1 MNKTKEIT
9 ILPSDVA
16 FLLKDKKRHARLPFF
31 KNLLDRTKTSVG
43 SLAQQKTDIL
53 INSGGY
59 EPYQVHDLGSY
70 SIAADDDKS
79 TFQVEKRGDKNY
91 YTGHAVIDRNDNGEW
106 TIAPFDPAGS
116 DIGDYT
122 ADQADEILPTAGGI
136 LTAAAAATA
145 TAPSGLGALVAG
157 TAASGVGSGVGE
169 LLNQTIATKLGA
181 KEADKGAIIEESIAG
196 LVGEIGGAGL
206 KKGVGF
212 LTGPKGRLIKAE
224 GTETALSKEAGD
236 LSRDLPLY
244 ARTKDKGT
252 LGKLGEAMHLRPHG
266 KLQEASVRQAR
277 QLDEAIGKKIEK
289 IREPSKSASVGEEN
303 LFNEIEEP
311 VAKQVANLKTSIEK
325 AVTPVEKKAE
335 NLKTSIEEA
344 VVESAEEGDDW
355 LLREYKAIKNA
366 AEGTIKEW
374 WDFNSKEFNSLT
386 EEIGEKGLLNEEL
399 PLTNATKIIDD
410 ILSSE
415 NLIDAYSPKATID
428 QSKAFSG
435 KRSRITG
442 QLLSGGSAPAEN
454 FLGEAFGPKGKDI
467 LKIARDVKDGA
478 VLDDF
483 KSIDTYRRNL
493 GSLLKDD
500 SSPLIKTHGLKAKLE
515 GLYGALVDDLMPVYK
530 NAGLEEAYERA
541 NKNFKA
547 LIDLEKSGAIKLFNN
562 DNRPLKFFDNILK
575 LEKEEVK
582 ELMTVIGAD
591 RIEDL
596 PNTKVGKEAKEKLVN
611 GVLKK
616 VLDDPENN
624 LGALSAWGSQAGISD
639 DLWPLMESLKDL
651 GVESKTFLGWLE
663 KADAPKIEEA
673 MELIGNRENGKKAIL
688 ALQKL
693 ALDSLVPETL
703 EQTEKATITGTL
715 LSKNLNK
722 WGNIKNREGLKA
734 ILGKGTVAELEEI
747 AKIVD
752 GVKIAKENF
761 DRIFVRAH
769 STIAETTKE
778 VGAGTSSVS
787 TRGVTTRAIGWVLGQ
802 LRFLTNKS
810 LQQVMDDPDLA
821 SEILSTPIDVYR
833 RSPKDPRKKLLE
845 KVARAV
851 TGDFNKVRGKRT
863 FSPADLDEYTKY
875 TKTDWEKPKGMPFR
889 RGVLEALGKGVSQL
903 PGRASVKSIT
913 EDD

>member
-9 ILPSDVA
+9 IPPSDVA
-16 FLLKDKKRHARLPFF
+16 FLLKDKNRHARLPFF

-91 YTGHAVIDRNDNGEW
+91 YTGHAVIDRNDNGKW

-136 LTAAAAATA
+136 LAAVAAGAA
-145 TAPSGLGALVAG
+145 TAPSGPGAFVAG

-181 KEADKGAIIEESIAG
+181 KEADKRAIIEESIAG

-244 ARTKDKGT
+244 ARTKDEGT

-266 KLQEASVRQAR
+266 KLQKASVRQAR

-289 IREPSKSASVGEEN
+289 IKEPSKSALVGGEN

-311 VAKQVANLKTSIEK
+311 VAKQA
-325 AVTPVEKKAE
+325 A

-344 VVESAEEGDDW
+344 VVGSAEEGDDW
-355 LLREYKAIKNA
+355 LLREYEAIKNA

-386 EEIGEKGLLNEEL
+386 EEIGGQGLLDKEL

-415 NLIDAYSPKATID
+415 NLIDAYRSKAAIG
-428 QSKAFSG
+428 QSKAHPN
-435 KRSRITG
+435 IT
-442 QLLSGGSAPAEN
+442 LAEDLVAAEN
-454 FLGEAFGPKGKDI
+454 FLGEAFGPKGRDI

-530 NAGLEEAYERA
+530 NAGLKEAYERA

-562 DNRPLKFFDNILK
+562 DNRPLEFFDNILK

-616 VLDDPENN
+616 VLDDQEKN

-639 DLWPLMESLKDL
+639 DLWPLMKSLKDL

-663 KADAPKIEEA
+663 KADAPKIEKA
-673 MELIGNRENGKKAIL
+673 MELIGNRGNGEEAIL

-810 LQQVMDDPDLA
+810 LQQVMNDPDLA

-863 FSPADLDEYTKY
+863 FSPADLKEYTKY

-889 RGVLEALGKGVSQL
+889 RGALEALGKGVSQL

>member
-1 MNKTKEIT
+1 MNKTEEIT

-16 FLLKDKKRHARLPFF
+16 FLLKDKNRHARLPFF

-91 YTGHAVIDRNDNGEW
+91 YTGHAVIDRGDNGEW

-116 DIGDYT
+116 DVGDYT
-122 ADQADEILPTAGGI
+122 ADQADEIFPTVGGI
-136 LTAAAAATA
+136 LAATATAAA
-145 TAPSGLGALVAG
+145 TAPSGLGALALG
-157 TAASGVGSGVGE
+157 TAASTAGSSFGE
-169 LLNQTIATKLGA
+169 LLNQTMATKLGA
-181 KEADKGAIIEESIAG
+181 KEVDKGAIAEEAIAG

-212 LTGPKGRLIKAE
+212 FTGPKGRLIKAE

-244 ARTKDKGT
+244 ARTKDEGT

-289 IREPSKSASVGEEN
+289 IKEPSKSASVGGEN

-311 VAKQVANLKTSIEK
+311 VAKQ
-325 AVTPVEKKAE
+325 AE

-344 VVESAEEGDDW
+344 VVGSAEEGDDW

-386 EEIGEKGLLNEEL
+386 EEIGGKGLLDEEL

-415 NLIDAYSPKATID
+415 NLIDAYRSKAAIG
-428 QSKAFSG
+428 QSKAHPN
-435 KRSRITG
+435 IT
-442 QLLSGGSAPAEN
+442 LAEDLVSAEN

-500 SSPLIKTHGLKAKLE
+500 SSSLIKTHGLKAKLE

-530 NAGLEEAYERA
+530 NAGLKEAYERA

-596 PNTKVGKEAKEKLVN
+596 PNTEVGKEAKEKLVN

-616 VLDDPENN
+616 VLDDEEKN

-673 MELIGNRENGKKAIL
+673 MELIGNRGNGKKAIL

-722 WGNIKNREGLKA
+722 WGNIKNREGLKV
-734 ILGKGTVAELEEI
+734 ILGKETVAELEEI

-863 FSPADLDEYTKY
+863 FSPADLEEHTKY

-889 RGVLEALGKGVSQL
+889 RGALEALGKGVSQL

>member
-9 ILPSDVA
+9 ILPSNVA

-91 YTGHAVIDRNDNGEW
+91 YTGHAVIDRDDNGEW

-122 ADQADEILPTAGGI
+122 ADQADEILPTGIGI
-136 LTAAAAATA
+136 LAAAAAATA
-145 TAPSGLGALVAG
+145 TAPSGPGAFVAG
-157 TAASGVGSGVGE
+157 TAASTAGSGFGE
-169 LLNQTIATKLGA
+169 FLNQTMATKLGA
-181 KEADKGAIIEESIAG
+181 KEVDKGAIIEESIAG

-244 ARTKDKGT
+244 ARTKDEGT

-266 KLQEASVRQAR
+266 KLQKASVRQAR

-289 IREPSKSASVGEEN
+289 IKEPSKSASVGGEN

-325 AVTPVEKKAE
+325 AVTSVEKKAE

-386 EEIGEKGLLNEEL
+386 EEIGRQGLLDEQL

-415 NLIDAYSPKATID
+415 NLIDAYRPKAAIG
-428 QSKAFSG
+428 QSKAHPN
-435 KRSRITG
+435 IT
-442 QLLSGGSAPAEN
+442 LSDDLVAAEN

-500 SSPLIKTHGLKAKLE
+500 SSSLIKTHGLKAKLE

-530 NAGLEEAYERA
+530 NAGLKEAYERA

-596 PNTKVGKEAKEKLVN
+596 PNTEVGKEAKEKLVN

-616 VLDDPENN
+616 VLDDQEKN

-639 DLWPLMESLKDL
+639 DLWPLMKSLKDL

-663 KADAPKIEEA
+663 KADAPKIKEA
-673 MELIGNRENGKKAIL
+673 MELIGNRGNGKKAIL

-863 FSPADLDEYTKY
+863 FSPADLEEHTKY